1 MENEKGLVEEIKDA
15 VETFIPEDTYDDT
28 DEGMS
33 LPMKAGI
40 AAVGALAVY
49 GGVKVVKGITTKA
62 APVCKKAV
70 GKIPFIGKK
79 IAKSEENTSSD
90 DFRNYHFTWPEKK
103 ETKTEEKK

>member
-1 MENEKGLVEEIKDA
+1 MENEKTTLDEIKD
-15 VETFIPEDTYDDT
+15 VVDTFIPEDTYDDA

-79 IAKSEENTSSD
+79 IAKSEENTTSD
-90 DFRNYHFTWPEKK
+90 DAKTTEKK
-103 ETKTEEKK
+103 ETKTEETKK

>member
-1 MENEKGLVEEIKDA
+1 MENEKTNVVEEIKNVVD
-15 VETFIPEDTYDDT
+15 TFIPEDTYDDA

-79 IAKSEENTSSD
+79 LGAKSEENTTSTD
-90 DFRNYHFTWPEKK
+90 DAKTTEKK
-103 ETKTEEKK
+103 ETKTEETKK